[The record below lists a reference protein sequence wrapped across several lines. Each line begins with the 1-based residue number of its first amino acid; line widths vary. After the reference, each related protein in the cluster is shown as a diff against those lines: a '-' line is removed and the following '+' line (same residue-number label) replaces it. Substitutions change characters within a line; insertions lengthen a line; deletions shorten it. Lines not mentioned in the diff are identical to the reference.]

1 MRKNLGFRLRS
12 AVAASV
18 LMTGIAVPALQAE
31 TLADAMAYGY
41 ENSGLLDQNRALLRA
56 ADEDVAQAVGALM
69 PVLNWQAQAQFDY
82 PESPFANI
90 SVGNKDLTA
99 NLFLSASLTLYD
111 GGLTRYGIDS
121 QKETV
126 LATRFGLLQI
136 EQQVLL
142 AIVQAYMD
150 VLQSYELVNVREANV
165 RLITQELRA
174 ARDRFEVGEVT
185 RTDVAQAE
193 AQLAGAR
200 SDLAFE
206 QGALVRAIEAFK
218 AAVGREPRNL
228 QPVAVANI
236 RQSVAEAKSI
246 ALQSHPA
253 LLQAQHQVSAAEIN
267 ILRAQSAMNPTVS
280 LTARAGVDE
289 VFDQVATLGVQVTGP
304 IYQGGR
310 LSSQVRQFIAYR
322 DAARGDLLTTARQIE
337 QNVGNAY
344 SYLDASKARLDA
356 SDRQVRAATV
366 AFEGVR
372 EEATLGART
381 TLDVLDAEQ
390 ELLDARTNQISAQ
403 IEEVLASYSLLA
415 TMGLLTAQALSL
427 NVQIYDPTAYYNLV
441 DDAPTVTSEQGR
453 ALDRVL
459 QAIGD

>member
-1 MRKNLGFRLRS
+1 MIRSRAGRLRT
-12 AVAASV
+12 AVATAILFTAVSV
-18 LMTGIAVPALQAE
+18 SALRAE
-31 TLADAMAYGY
+31 TLADALAYGY

-69 PVLNWQAQAQFDY
+69 PVVNWSAQAQLLY

-90 SVGNKDLTA
+90 SAGNKNLTA
-99 NLFLSASLTLYD
+99 SLALTASLTLYD
-111 GGLTRYGIDS
+111 GGVTRYAIDS

-126 LATRFGLLQI
+126 LATRYGLLSI
-136 EQQVLL
+136 EQQVMLG
-142 AIVQAYMD
+142 IVQAYME

-174 ARDRFEVGEVT
+174 AQDRFEVGEVT

-200 SDLAFE
+200 SELAFE
-206 QGALVRAIEAFK
+206 QGALVRALEAFK
-218 AAVGREPRNL
+218 AAVGREPGNL

-236 RQSVAEAKSI
+236 SQSVEQAKAI

-253 LLQAQHQVSAAEIN
+253 LLQAQYQVSAAEIN
-267 ILRAQSAMNPTVS
+267 ILRAQAALNPTVS
-280 LTARAGVDE
+280 LVGRAGLDE
-289 VFDQVATLGVQVTGP
+289 VFDQSATLGVEVSGP

-310 LSSQVRQFIAYR
+310 LSSQVRQFIAFR
-322 DAARGDLLTTARQIE
+322 DAARGNLLTTARTIE

-344 SYLDASKARLDA
+344 SFLDASKARLEA

-415 TMGLLTAQALSL
+415 TMGLLTAQSLNL

-441 DDAPTVTSEQGR
+441 DDAPTASSAQGR

-459 QAIGD
+459 QSIGN